1 MITDKCT
8 YINLDVKERISL
20 SYIDALIC
28 SVSKN
33 IQCIGFMR
41 RGMRMGK
48 NFYILKN
55 GTIQRKD
62 NTIRV
67 ISDEKEIKD
76 LPCETVSDL
85 YLFGEMNLNTKLLNF
100 AAQQQILI
108 HIFNYYGFY
117 SGSFVPREQNVS
129 GFLLVNQ
136 VEHYT
141 DSDKRVA
148 IAREFIDSASYNIY
162 RNVRYYN
169 ERGVDLDDTLMEL
182 KSLRKKIAL
191 VKTVEELMGVE
202 GNIRKKYYEAW
213 NKIVKQEIDFVKRVK
228 RPPDNMINTL
238 LSFVNSLVYTTAVSE
253 IYKTQLNPTVSY
265 LHEPGTRRFSLSLDL
280 AEIFKPLLAERMIFA
295 LLNKNMITE
304 DDFDKES
311 EFLYLKERGRKTI
324 LEEYEKRLNR
334 TVRHKELNRDVSY
347 RYLFRLECYKLI
359 KHLTGEKEYQGFK
372 IWW

>member
-1 MITDKCT
+1 
-8 YINLDVKERISL
+8 
-20 SYIDALIC
+20 
-28 SVSKN
+28 
-33 IQCIGFMR
+33 MR

-141 DSDKRVA
+141 DSDRRVA

-182 KSLRKKIAL
+182 KSLRKKIVF

-253 IYKTQLNPTVSY
+253 IYKTQLNPTISY